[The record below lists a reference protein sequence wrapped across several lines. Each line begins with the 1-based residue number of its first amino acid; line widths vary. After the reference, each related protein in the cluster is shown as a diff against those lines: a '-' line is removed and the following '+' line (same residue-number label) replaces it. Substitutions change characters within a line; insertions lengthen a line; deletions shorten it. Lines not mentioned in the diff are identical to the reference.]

1 MRANRARKGRGR
13 PRNPRIDRE
22 VVSAVLKT
30 LRRGGYRAVTLEG
43 IARRV
48 KRARTSIYRRWP
60 SKRHLVA
67 YSVLSEMGARPAAD
81 TGTLRGD
88 LRAAAATLQRA
99 FAGPLRSA
107 LPGLLADMTHDLELA
122 DIIRRQVLETR
133 RRSMRAAFGRAAA
146 RGEAR
151 AGLEVEL
158 LLDMLTGPFYYRAL
172 FGHASISRRMADDI
186 VEYVLRIAAQG
197 D

>member
-1 MRANRARKGRGR
+1 
-13 PRNPRIDRE
+13 
-22 VVSAVLKT
+22 
-30 LRRGGYRAVTLEG
+30 
-43 IARRV
+43 
-48 KRARTSIYRRWP
+48 
-60 SKRHLVA
+60 
-67 YSVLSEMGARPAAD
+67 
-81 TGTLRGD
+81 
-88 LRAAAATLQRA
+88 
-99 FAGPLRSA
+99 
-107 LPGLLADMTHDLELA
+107 MTHDLELA

-133 RRSMRAAFGRAAA
+133 RRSMRAAFGRAVA

-172 FGHASISRRMADDI
+172 FGHVSISRRMAEDI